1 MNAIP
6 HTAVLSVSPA
16 TGTWRVFVTVP
27 KTSGPWPEH
36 VFATPQIP
44 TPEDRTAALSLLGYE
59 GVAGAEW
66 QWAEDTTDPAGPVR
80 LLAGLAVRE
89 RAGGAA

>member
-1 MNAIP
+1 MSVRT

-27 KTSGPWPEH
+27 KTVGPWPEH
-36 VFATPQIP
+36 VIGTRQIP
-44 TPEDRTAALSLLGYE
+44 VPAARTAALALLGYE
-59 GVAGAEW
+59 GVEGAEW
-66 QWAEDTTDPAGPVR
+66 QWCEDTTDHGGPVR

-89 RAGGAA
+89 RAGGVA